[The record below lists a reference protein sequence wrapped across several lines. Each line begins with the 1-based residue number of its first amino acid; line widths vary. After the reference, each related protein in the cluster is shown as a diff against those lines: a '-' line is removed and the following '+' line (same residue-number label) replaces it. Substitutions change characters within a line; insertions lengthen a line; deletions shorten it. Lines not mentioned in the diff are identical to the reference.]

1 MIRRAAGSLSIGAWL
16 LIIFTGVAAAV
27 AAGMPIVTSY
37 QEEAAV
43 RRLATAESRR
53 TSQLV
58 FDHLYSVMRK
68 GWTRSEI
75 DEILLRINQHDETVD
90 VNVYRSAGVAAAF
103 GEHEPSTRVRE
114 TDPLIRQAFMDGGER
129 LIEGEDAVRYLYP
142 LLAEESCL
150 ECHVNAQLGDV
161 NGVIDIRFPTEE
173 LRVPLRITLRSAGWL
188 YVGGAVALFLLLF
201 IMLRRLI
208 TRPIVELSETMRH
221 IVARDDLGR
230 RVSRRAFWPREV
242 KSVAED
248 FNTLMVELE
257 ESREELL
264 QQSVRD
270 GLTGCFNRRRFD
282 SALYGEIERARRYGR
297 PLSVILVDL
306 DRFKPINDIHGHAAG
321 DAILKGVAEALADRV
336 RASDLVA
343 RIGGDEFAVLAPETG
358 EDQAKALAA
367 KLSKAVGEKR
377 VVFGDLSLSV
387 GASCGAATL
396 DPETGDGAAD
406 LMARADDAMYQI
418 KKARHAQRA

>member
-1 MIRRAAGSLSIGAWL
+1 MIRRAVDSLSIGAWL
-16 LIIFTGVAAAV
+16 LIIFSGVAAAV

-53 TSQLV
+53 ASQLV

-75 DEILLRINQHDETVD
+75 DEIISRINRHDETMD
-90 VNVYRSAGVAAAF
+90 VRVYRSAGVAEAF
-103 GEHEPSTRVRE
+103 GAHPPSAEARE
-114 TDPLIRQAFMDGGER
+114 NDPVVRQAFMDGAER
-129 LIEGEDAVRYLYP
+129 LVESSESVRYLYP

-150 ECHVNAQLGDV
+150 SCHDTANLGDV
-161 NGVIDIRFPTEE
+161 NGIIDIQFPTEE
-173 LRVPLRITLRSAGWL
+173 LRVPLRVTLRSAGWL

-221 IVARDDLGR
+221 IVDRDDLGR
-230 RVSRRAFWPREV
+230 RVAPRSIWPREV
-242 KSVAED
+242 TSVADD
-248 FNTLMVELE
+248 FNTLMAELE

-282 SALYGEIERARRYGR
+282 SALHGEAERARRYGR

-321 DAILKGVAEALADRV
+321 DAVLKGVAEALADNV
-336 RASDLVA
+336 RSSDLVA
-343 RIGGDEFAVLAPETG
+343 RVGGDEFAILAPETG
-358 EDQAKALAA
+358 AEQARALAS
-367 KLSKAVGEKR
+367 KLSQAVAEKR
-377 VVFGDLSLSV
+377 VAFGHLSLSV
-387 GASCGAATL
+387 GASCGASTL
-396 DPETGDGAAD
+396 DPETGEGVAA
-406 LMARADDAMYQI
+406 LMERADEAMYEI